1 MKNNLQLINH
11 YYLLYLENKELRK
24 IKRYIATN
32 SNDTLSFEEK
42 IIILKL
48 HELYKKYHKIK
59 KNESISLE
67 KFLGLLDKG
76 YEDYFKY
83 ASKLFYEYFEAKGF
97 KDILDSATKKYL
109 PEEENNSSKK
119 EKELTIKEKSLRGV
133 YDIKENLRSDKLKK
147 RAEKI
152 LWHIPSKN
160 SIHKLFLDDKS
171 NKNKSL
177 FYITNIN
184 NFESLMK
191 FLNISKLDKTTEPY
205 LLYFLE
211 KALKNKKV
219 DRASLENEHTQL
231 QTELS
236 DYYDLIKFYY
246 FS

>member
-1 MKNNLQLINH
+1 MGKNLKVTNH

-48 HELYKKYHKIK
+48 HELYKKHHKIK
-59 KNESISLE
+59 KNKSISLE
-67 KFLGLLDKG
+67 RFLGLLDEG
-76 YEDYFKY
+76 DEDYFEI
-83 ASKLFYEYFEAKGF
+83 SLELFYNYFEAKGF
-97 KDILDSATKKYL
+97 KDILVSTKEKFL
-109 PEEENNSSKK
+109 PKK
-119 EKELTIKEKSLRGV
+119 EKNLSIKEKTLIGD

-152 LWHIPSKN
+152 LWHISSKN

-171 NKNKSL
+171 DKNKSL

-184 NFESLMK
+184 NFDSLMK
-191 FLNISKLDKTTEPY
+191 FLNISKLDETAELFSCT
-205 LLYFLE
+205 FLQ
-211 KALKNKKV
+211 KALKKKKV
-219 DRASLENEHTQL
+219 DITSLENEHTQL